1 MTGAA
6 RARTVSEVVRWVV
19 GGRGGGRVDELEG
32 LASLLRE
39 RQVDLDV
46 VLRRIVNEATD
57 RLGADRGTLFLVDQG
72 RGELVSRVGH
82 LPELA
87 EIRLRMGEGVA
98 GWVAR
103 SGQVLNVPV
112 GTRDPRFTARID
124 AATGYRTHSLL
135 AAPVRRPDGALIGV
149 LQLLNKRDGVFDG
162 DDEAALS
169 GLAARVAGLLAESS
183 LGSQLDPGVAQP
195 LAFRFNHIVGDAP
208 AMQAAYARTARA
220 ARTTATVLVRGE
232 SGSGKERFA
241 RAVHDNSARAAGPFA
256 VVDLAALP
264 HELLENELF
273 GHKKGAY
280 TGATA
285 DAPGRVA
292 DADGGTLFLD
302 EVGELPLRV
311 QAKLLRLLQERTWTP
326 VGDTRPRSAD
336 VRFVCATHRD
346 LEAMVRDGT
355 FREDLYYRLRV
366 VEIRV
371 PPLRERG
378 ADDLDRLIQHFVYA
392 MGRRHGRP
400 GLRLSPQ
407 AHAALHAWTWPGN
420 VRELEHCI
428 ESAVVLAEGE
438 EIDAGVLP
446 LLDVRRAAPA
456 VPGEGGFHSGLV
468 SLRDLERGYVRW
480 VLDRCDGNRSEAAR
494 RLGIGRNTLA
504 RKLGDA

>member
-1 MTGAA
+1 
-6 RARTVSEVVRWVV
+6 
-19 GGRGGGRVDELEG
+19 VDELEG
-32 LASLLRE
+32 LGALLRE

-46 VLRRIVNEATD
+46 VLRRIVDEATA
-57 RLGADRGTLFLVDQG
+57 RLGADRGTLFLVDHGEQ
-72 RGELVSRVGH
+72 ELVSRVGH
-82 LPELA
+82 LPEIS
-87 EIRLRMGEGVA
+87 EIRLRVGEGVA

-103 SGQVLNVPV
+103 SGEVLNVPL
-112 GTRDPRFTARID
+112 GNRDARFTQRID
-124 AATGYRTHSLL
+124 AATGYTTESLL
-135 AAPVRRPDGALIGV
+135 AVPVCRPDGALVGV
-149 LQLLNKRDGVFDG
+149 LQLLNKRVGVFSRE
-162 DDEAALS
+162 DERALAA
-169 GLAARVAGLLAESS
+169 LAARVAELLAESS
-183 LGSQLDPGVAQP
+183 LGAQLGPGSAHP
-195 LAFRFNHIVGDAP
+195 LAFGFNHIVGEAP
-208 AMQAAYARTARA
+208 AMQAAYARTAKA

-241 RAVHDNSARAAGPFA
+241 RAVHDNSARAGGPFV

-280 TGATA
+280 TGAVS

-292 DADGGTLFLD
+292 EAHGGTLFLD
-302 EVGELPLRV
+302 EVGELPLQV

-346 LEAMVRDGT
+346 LEAMVRAGT

-378 ADDLDRLIQHFVYA
+378 AEDLDRLIAHFVYA
-392 MGRRHGRP
+392 MGRRHGRH
-400 GLRLSPQ
+400 GLRLT
-407 AHAALHAWTWPGN
+407 AGARAALHAWAWPGN

-428 ESAVVLAEGE
+428 ESAVVLAEGR
-438 EIDAGVLP
+438 EIDADVLP
-446 LLDVRRAAPA
+446 LRSVYAPPPERAAAPLA
-456 VPGEGGFHSGLV
+456 GFHTDVAPLV
-468 SLRDLERGYVRW
+468 DVERDYVRW
-480 VLDRCDGNRSEAAR
+480 VLAECGGNKSEAAR

-504 RKLGDA
+504 RKLAES